1 MIGILLN
8 DASYEQDI
16 RELLMAFYPGEGFA
30 HERTGGVDFYVE
42 GTYEPESGTFSLD
55 ILENEEKKAGAAFP
69 VSYENR
75 LEAKTAIKRELYGL
89 LSAVPERP
97 FHGGPLPGSVP
108 QRSP

>member
-55 ILENEEKKAGAAFP
+55 ILENEEKRRERHFPSLMRTVWKPRPPSNGSFTAFFLP
-69 VSYENR
+69 
-75 LEAKTAIKRELYGL
+75 
-89 LSAVPERP
+89 VPERL